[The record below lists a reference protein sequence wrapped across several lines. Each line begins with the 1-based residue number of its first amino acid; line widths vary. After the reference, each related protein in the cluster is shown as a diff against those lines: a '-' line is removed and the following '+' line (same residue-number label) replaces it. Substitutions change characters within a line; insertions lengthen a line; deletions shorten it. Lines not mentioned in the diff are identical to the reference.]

1 MPLSFNSEASDAA
14 ATYHLQQRSH
24 WIDVYVQNRAVDT
37 ETNTFQIPSAPC
49 WLLSPRIMELSKLS
63 LREKLLPMG
72 PRRHGAIARKWAAEA
87 SSEWAS
93 VTGKKG
99 KTRKGGREN
108 CSFLGISTAE
118 PPCFR
123 DLHLPGGPFGS
134 LPRCP
139 PLLTASPQ
147 QNLSVCYLVP
157 AQCLGTPGTLYAELR
172 GSGTVTAVGADKGR
186 QLGGRKVGWQTLTA
200 ATCHA

>member
-1 MPLSFNSEASDAA
+1 MLLSFNSETSDAV
-14 ATYHLQQRSH
+14 ATYHLQQWSH

-37 ETNTFQIPSAPC
+37 ETNTRQIPSVPR

-63 LREKLLPMG
+63 LREKLLPVG
-72 PRRHGAIARKWAAEA
+72 PRRHRAIARQWAAEV

-99 KTRKGGREN
+99 RTRKGGREN
-108 CSFLGISTAE
+108 RSFLGISTAE

-123 DLHLPGGPFGS
+123 DLHLPDGPFGS
-134 LPRCP
+134 LPHCP
-139 PLLTASPQ
+139 PLFTASQQ
-147 QNLSVCYLVP
+147 QNLSICCLVP
-157 AQCLGTPGTLYAELR
+157 TQCLGTPRRLYAELR
-172 GSGTVTAVGADKGR
+172 GSGTVMAVGADKGR
-186 QLGGRKVGWQTLTA
+186 QLGGRKVGWQSLTA